1 MFNFTTNQFRN
12 LYVAK
17 AFKTVGVGVDPETVL
32 TNPGDIAVIDHKDG
46 KFHFLYRNGDGIL
59 TASDTIWN
67 VEYKTK
73 KTAASLATDML
84 KSTVTLASGVT
95 LNDLKGKH
103 VQVIVTLHEQI
114 GLEYSESY
122 PIVVDVYVNA
132 TNGANATAF
141 YKAFEDEL
149 NGALKPFQQKPF
161 AVTSSSAGLVIKQ
174 TEQKYVRGKL
184 DATPINFDVRTSI
197 LDEEPWGAVAVA
209 KSGEKVTGD
218 YTIAALERF
227 CLGERGDILRENAFP
242 NNYEPTYLVNP
253 VKGTSTYGL
262 LTIQFYW
269 AGVAEN
275 VQKSPRTIQIAAAD
289 SVVNSVDS
297 AVEAIIAPAPA
308 SE

>member
-17 AFKTVGVGVDPETVL
+17 AYKTVSAGVDPETVL
-32 TNPGDIAVIDHKDG
+32 TTPGDIAIVDHKDG

-67 VEYKTK
+67 VEYKNK

-84 KSTVTLASGVT
+84 QSTVALASGVT
-95 LNDLKGKH
+95 LADLKGKH
-103 VQVIVTLHEQI
+103 VQVIVNLREQI
-114 GLEYSESY
+114 GLEYSECY
-122 PIVVDVYVNA
+122 PVVVDVYVNA

-141 YKAFEDEL
+141 YKALENEL
-149 NGALKPFQQKPF
+149 IGALKPFQQKPF
-161 AVTSSSAGLVIKQ
+161 AVTSSASGLVIKQ

-184 DATPINFDVRTSI
+184 DAAPINFDVRTSV
-197 LDEEPWGAVAVA
+197 LDEEPWGTVTVA

-253 VKGTSTYGL
+253 VKGTSTYGM

-269 AGVAEN
+269 AGCAEN
-275 VQKSPRTIQIAAAD
+275 VQKSPRTIQIAAPD
-289 SVVNSVDS
+289 SVASSIDS
-297 AVEAIIAPAPA
+297 AVDAIIAPA
-308 SE
+308 EGGE